1 MAIAISYAMRE
12 QIVNRR
18 LMGQSLRAISLAL
31 LISLSV
37 AKKWWGRFRTH
48 GKGALAVKKATP
60 PHGGAMSR
68 FNPILRQEALLMKKA
83 RPHWSAARILREL
96 SLDRRVDGLR
106 LPSARTLNRFFAQ
119 NAQFWQPLE
128 GHTFQSPDGW
138 EPTWGAH
145 VEWQLDLKEDVRIDG
160 IGVVSFVNIYDIGSG
175 IMILSYPFVVGSSGS
190 DGGGQKL
197 GRRDLSWKD
206 IRCALREA
214 FSHWGFPLR
223 VRTDRGMQFI
233 GSERGVMPSLFSLWL
248 VGLGIEHR
256 LNEKP
261 YSPQLNGGVE
271 RMHRTL
277 GDRVWKGAHFDSP
290 QSLRAALWEEIQWLN
305 PRQSRHARASYK
317 QIPLVAHP
325 QAAHSGRYYSTDIEA
340 DLFESTR
347 VWQYLAAQ
355 VPLTRRV
362 GKTGQV
368 SINDLSYCV
377 GRQFCGREVSVKVDR
392 EKAEYVF
399 LIEGAQVKRQAMRGF
414 CPEDLISDN
423 APISRRRSHGKKNK
437 KDV

>member
-12 QIVNRR
+12 QIVNTK
-18 LMGQSLRAISLAL
+18 LMGQSLRAISVAL
-31 LISLSV
+31 FISLSV

-48 GKGALAVKKATP
+48 GKAALAIKKATP
-60 PHGGAMSR
+60 VHGGAMSH
-68 FNPILRQEALLMKKA
+68 FDPILRQEALLIKRT
-83 RPHWSAARILREL
+83 RPHWSANRILRQL
-96 SLDRRVDGLR
+96 SLDKRVHGLR

-119 NAQFWQPLE
+119 NTDLWKPLNRQVFE
-128 GHTFQSPDGW
+128 IPQGW

-160 IGVVSFVNIYDIGSG
+160 IGVLSFVNIYDIGSG
-175 IMILSYPFVVGSSGS
+175 IMILSHPFVVDGSN
-190 DGGGQKL
+190 DGGQKVQPREL
-197 GRRDLSWKD
+197 NWKD
-206 IRCALREA
+206 IRCALRDA

-223 VRTDRGMQFI
+223 VRTDRGKQFI
-233 GSERGVMPSLFSLWL
+233 GSERSVMASLFSLWL
-248 VGLGIEHR
+248 IGLGIEHR

-261 YSPQLNGGVE
+261 YSPELNGGVE

-277 GDRVWKGAHFDSP
+277 GNRVWKDAHFNSL
-290 QSLRAALWEEIQWLN
+290 QSLRAALWEEVQWLN
-305 PRQSRHARASYK
+305 SIEIRHARASYK

-377 GRQFCGREVSVKVDR
+377 GQQLCGREVSVKVDGQR
-392 EKAEYVF
+392 AEYVF
-399 LIEGAQVKRQAMRGF
+399 LIEGAQVKRHAIRGF
-414 CPEDLISDN
+414 YPEDLISDN
-423 APISRRRSHGKKNK
+423 APVSRRRSHGKKDK

>member
-12 QIVNRR
+12 QIVNRK
-18 LMGQSLRAISLAL
+18 LMGQSLRVISLAL
-31 LISLSV
+31 VISLSV

-48 GKGALAVKKATP
+48 GKGALAVSRTMP
-60 PHGGAMSR
+60 PHRGAMSR
-68 FNPILRQEALLMKKA
+68 FDPILRQEALLMKKA

-96 SLDRRVDGLR
+96 SLDTRVYGLR

-119 NAQFWQPLE
+119 NAALWEPLNRQ
-128 GHTFQSPDGW
+128 GFQIPQGW
-138 EPTWGAH
+138 EPTWGVH

-175 IMILSYPFVVGSSGS
+175 VMILSYPFVVASSS
-190 DGGGQKL
+190 NNGGGQKL
-197 GRRDLSWKD
+197 GCRDLSWKD
-206 IRCALREA
+206 VRCALREA

-223 VRTDRGMQFI
+223 VRTDRGKQFI
-233 GSERGVMPSLFSLWL
+233 GTERSVMPSLFSLWL

-261 YSPQLNGGVE
+261 HSPQLNGGVE

-277 GDRVWKGAHFDSP
+277 GDRVWRDAHFDSL
-290 QSLRAALWEEIQWLN
+290 QSLRAALWEEIRWLN
-305 PRQSRHARASYK
+305 STEIRHARASYD

-340 DLFESTR
+340 DLFDSTR

-355 VPLTRRV
+355 VPLTRGV

-377 GRQFCGREVSVKVDR
+377 GRQFCGREVSVKVDGH
-392 EKAEYVF
+392 KAEYVF
-399 LIEGAQVKRQAMRGF
+399 FIEGAQVKRQVIRGF
-414 CPEDLISDN
+414 YPDDLISDS
-423 APISRRRSHGKKNK
+423 APITRRRSHGKKNK
-437 KDV
+437 KNI